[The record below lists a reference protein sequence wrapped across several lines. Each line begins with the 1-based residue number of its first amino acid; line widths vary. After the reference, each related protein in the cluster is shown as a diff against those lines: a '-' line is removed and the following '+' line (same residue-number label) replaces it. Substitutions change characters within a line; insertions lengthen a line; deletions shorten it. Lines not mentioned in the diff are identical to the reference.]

1 MWPYRWIAAGAAALV
16 TGGAILLGR
25 KTSKAASPSPGI
37 TPPSPSPRMP
47 GAIDDYAPMEMPENI
62 CDPTEKPGVVAFRR
76 YVLQRYGGTDLGII
90 RACGGKN
97 SGHTAGRA
105 WDWGVLNNNAQV
117 ETLLNDLFA
126 NQDELIRRTGI
137 MYLIYNRRIWNTR
150 SKVWQNYTGEN
161 PHTDHVH
168 FSFSEAGAMGR
179 TSFYQNA
186 IA

>member
-1 MWPYRWIAAGAAALV
+1 MFPKWAIATATALGGLLAVGTWRKIKQSTTLPPGTPYN
-16 TGGAILLGR
+16 
-25 KTSKAASPSPGI
+25 
-37 TPPSPSPRMP
+37 PPSTV
-47 GAIDDYAPMEMPENI
+47 DDYAPMEMPENI
-62 CDPTEKPGVVAFRR
+62 CDPTEKPGVVMFRR
-76 YVLQRYGGTDLGII
+76 WVMQHFGGTDMGII

-105 WDWGVLNNNAQV
+105 WDWGILQNSPQV
-117 ETLLNDLFA
+117 DRLLEALFA

-161 PHTDHVH
+161 PHTDHIH